1 MRPRLVAVVAAGFFF
16 VAVAYNLRGSPQQ
29 TTAAPQ
35 APPASGA
42 AERQAVLSKYCF
54 MCHNEKLKSGGLAL
68 STLDLANLSK
78 NPEKWEKV
86 IRKLRTGAMPPAK
99 MPRPDKATGIAASA
113 RFFASRTTN
122 PDPQLRIRM
131 TASPSSTPTVRNT
144 SPPGPTRA
152 SRGGG

>member
-1 MRPRLVAVVAAGFFF
+1 MPESMPELNPGRQIAARGGQAMRPRLVAVVAAGFFF

-78 NPEKWEKV
+78 NP
-86 IRKLRTGAMPPAK
+86 
-99 MPRPDKATGIAASA
+99 
-113 RFFASRTTN
+113 
-122 PDPQLRIRM
+122 
-131 TASPSSTPTVRNT
+131 
-144 SPPGPTRA
+144 
-152 SRGGG
+152 